1 MDKFG
6 SVHQHDR
13 EGQAGKLQTGRVG
26 RIIGCAHA
34 SDDDAIKLSPL
45 DTFGDWS
52 ERGD

>member
-13 EGQAGKLQTGRVG
+13 EGQAGKLQAGRVSSVI
-26 RIIGCAHA
+26 RRAHA